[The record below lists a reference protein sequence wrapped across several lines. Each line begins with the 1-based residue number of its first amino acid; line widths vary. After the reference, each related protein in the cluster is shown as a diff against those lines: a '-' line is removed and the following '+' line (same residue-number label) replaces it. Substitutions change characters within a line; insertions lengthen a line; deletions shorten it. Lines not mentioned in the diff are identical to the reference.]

1 MSLLMRYYIGII
13 VTTIIMVAIYGLT
26 FAIIDMLNVA
36 TVTGLM
42 ILLLIFW
49 GFQTYY
55 LFKMVDVE
63 EKGV

>member
-13 VTTIIMVAIYGLT
+13 ITTIIMVAIYGLT

>member
-13 VTTIIMVAIYGLT
+13 VATIIMVAIYGLT